1 MCDTLIAAAEVTK
14 NKTAIFAKNS
24 DRPPNEA
31 QYLAWFPAQ
40 THSPGV
46 KVQCTYLEI
55 PQVRETHAVLLS
67 KPFWMWGAEMGVN
80 EHGLAIG
87 NEAVFS
93 KVPANKTPALLG
105 MDLLRL
111 ALERAVA
118 PAEAISII
126 VDLLEEYG
134 QGGNCFQKSEFYYH
148 NSFLIAGPDDTWVL
162 ETVDK
167 HWAAREISPIYTIS
181 NLLSLEDRWDRS
193 SEGLEDFILDKRFAK
208 SEEDINLSKGFSDFI
223 FTKFSDGRRRCE
235 RSRELLASN
244 AGNISV
250 QSMAAILRNHQVH
263 PDPVTGLAGAD
274 ICMHAS
280 LGPIRVSQTTGSMI
294 VSLEE
299 GNPLVFTTG
308 TAAPCTGIFKPCW
321 VDAPPR
327 EQPPFPQGH
336 YDPKTTFWA
345 HERLHREVLL
355 NYTDRLASYQLDRDQ
370 LEEEFIQGALALSK
384 ASTEERRSFSE
395 KCFRQAAEAEE
406 SWLEGVRLL
415 PEKKSFLHSAAW
427 RGFNREAGY
436 FLQGD

>member
-31 QYLAWFPAQ
+31 QYLDWLPAR
-40 THSPGV
+40 TYPAGE
-46 KVQCTYLEI
+46 KVQCTYIEI
-55 PQVRETHAVLLS
+55 PQVKETNAVLLS

-111 ALERAVA
+111 ALERAVT
-118 PAEAISII
+118 PTEAVEII

-134 QGGNCFQKSEFYYH
+134 QGGNCFQEGKLYYH
-148 NSFLIAGPDDTWVL
+148 NSFLIAGPGDTWVL

-193 SEGLEDFILDKRFAK
+193 SEGLEDFILDKRFAR
-208 SEEDINLSKGFSDFI
+208 SEDDINLSKGFSDFI
-223 FTKFSDGRRRCE
+223 YSKFSDGRRRCE
-235 RSRELLASN
+235 RSRDLLRSSV
-244 AGNISV
+244 GNISI

-280 LGPIRVSQTTGSMI
+280 FGPIRVSQTTGSMI

-321 VDAPPR
+321 VDAPP
-327 EQPPFPQGH
+327 QGQIPLPQDY
-336 YDPKTTFWA
+336 YDPKTTFWS

-355 NYTDRLASYQLDRDQ
+355 NYTDRLASYQPDRDQ

-384 ASTEERRSFSE
+384 ASIEERTDFSE

-406 SWLEGVRLL
+406 SWLERVRLF
-415 PEKKSFLHSAAW
+415 PEKKSLLHTAAW
-427 RGFNREAGY
+427 RGINRKAEY
-436 FLQGD
+436 FLEE

>member
-14 NKTAIFAKNS
+14 NKTTIFAKNS

-31 QYLAWFPAQ
+31 QYLDWLPAR
-40 THSPGV
+40 TYPAGE
-46 KVQCTYLEI
+46 KVQCTYIEI
-55 PQVRETHAVLLS
+55 PQVKETNAVLLS

-80 EHGLAIG
+80 EHGLVIG

-111 ALERAVA
+111 ALERAVT
-118 PAEAISII
+118 PTEAVGII

-134 QGGNCFQKSEFYYH
+134 QGGNCFQEGKLYYH
-148 NSFLIAGPDDTWVL
+148 NSFLIAGPGDAWVL

-167 HWAAREISPIYTIS
+167 HWAAREISPVYSIS

-193 SEGLEDFILDKRFAK
+193 SEGLEDFVLDKRFARSK
-208 SEEDINLSKGFSDFI
+208 DDINLSKGFSDFI
-223 FTKFSDGRRRCE
+223 YTKFSDGRRRCE
-235 RSRELLASN
+235 RSRDLLGSS
-244 AGNISV
+244 AGNISI

-280 LGPIRVSQTTGSMI
+280 FGPIRVSQATGSMI

-321 VDAPPR
+321 VDTP
-327 EQPPFPQGH
+327 PQGQIPLPQDY
-336 YDPKTTFWA
+336 YDPKTTFWS

-355 NYTDRLASYQLDRDQ
+355 NYTDRLACYQSDRDQ
-370 LEEEFIQGALALSK
+370 LEEVFIQGALELKEASK
-384 ASTEERRSFSE
+384 EERKTFSE
-395 KCFRQAAEAEE
+395 KCFQQAAEAEE
-406 SWLEGVRLL
+406 SWLERVRLI
-415 PEKKSFLHSAAW
+415 PVKKSLLHSVAW

-436 FLQGD
+436 SLDK

>member
-1 MCDTLIAAAEVTK
+1 MCDILFAAAEVTK
-14 NKTAIFAKNS
+14 NKTAILAKNS

-40 THSPGV
+40 THSPGM

-55 PQVRETHAVLLS
+55 PQVLETHAVLLS
-67 KPFWMWGAEMGVN
+67 IPFWMWGAEMGVN
-80 EHGLAIG
+80 EHGLVIG

-93 KVPANKTPALLG
+93 KIPANKTPALLG

-111 ALERAVA
+111 ALERAVT
-118 PAEAISII
+118 PSEAIGVI
-126 VDLLEEYG
+126 VDLLEEFG
-134 QGGNCFQKSEFYYH
+134 QGGNCFQEGKLYYH
-148 NSFLIAGPDDTWVL
+148 NSFLIAGPGDTWVL

-167 HWAAREISPIYTIS
+167 HWAAREISPVYSIS

-193 SEGLEDFILDKRFAK
+193 SEGLEEFALDKRFAR
-208 SEEDINLSKGFSDFI
+208 SADYINLSKGFSDFI
-223 FTKFSDGRRRCE
+223 YTKFSDGRRRCE
-235 RSRELLASN
+235 RSRDLLGSS
-244 AGNISV
+244 AGNISI
-250 QSMAAILRNHQVH
+250 QSMAAILRDHRIH
-263 PDPVTGLAGAD
+263 PNPVTGLAGAD

-280 LGPIRVSQTTGSMI
+280 FGPIRVSQTTGSMI

-327 EQPPFPQGH
+327 DQA
-336 YDPKTTFWA
+336 TFWS

-355 NYTDRLASYQLDRDQ
+355 NYTDRLASYQSDRDQ

-384 ASTEERRSFSE
+384 ASIEERRSFSE
-395 KCFRQAAEAEE
+395 KCFRQAAEAED
-406 SWLEGVRLL
+406 SWLERVRFF
-415 PEKKSFLHSAAW
+415 PEKKSLLHTAAW
-427 RGFNREAGY
+427 KGFNKAAGY
-436 FLQGD
+436 RE

>member
-1 MCDTLIAAAEVTK
+1 MCDTLFAAAEVTR

-40 THSPGV
+40 THIAGM

-55 PQVRETHAVLLS
+55 PQVRETHTVLLS
-67 KPFWMWGAEMGVN
+67 KPFWMWGGEMGVN
-80 EHGLAIG
+80 QYGLAIG

-93 KVPANKTPALLG
+93 KVPANKSPALLG

-111 ALERAVA
+111 ALERAVI
-118 PAEAISII
+118 PTEAIGVI

-134 QGGNCFQKSEFYYH
+134 QGGNCEQKGELYYH
-148 NSFLIAGPDDTWVL
+148 NSFLIADPEETWVL

-167 HWAAREISPIYTIS
+167 HWAACEVTPIYSIS
-181 NLLSLEDRWDRS
+181 NILTIEDQWDQSSSGFQDYTLKKNFARS
-193 SEGLEDFILDKRFAK
+193 KEEINFSRNYSDFLYTT
-208 SEEDINLSKGFSDFI
+208 FSDA
-223 FTKFSDGRRRCE
+223 RRRCA
-235 RSRELLASN
+235 RTQDLLTAT
-244 AGNISV
+244 AGNITV
-250 QSMAAILRNHQVH
+250 QTMGKILRDHLVH
-263 PDPVTGLAGAD
+263 PDPVKGLAGAD

-280 LGPIRVSQTTGSMI
+280 FGPIRVSQTTGSMI

-299 GNPLVFTTG
+299 RNPLVFTTG
-308 TAAPCTGIFKPCW
+308 TAAPCTGLFKPYW

-327 EQPPFPQGH
+327 DQAPLPLDC
-336 YDPKTTFWA
+336 YDPETTFWS

-355 NYTDRLASYQLDRDQ
+355 NYTDRLASYQPDRDQ

-384 ASTEERRSFSE
+384 ASIEERTDFSE

-406 SWLEGVRLL
+406 SWLERVWLF
-415 PEKKSFLHSAAW
+415 PEKKSLLHTAAW

-436 FLQGD
+436 FLEG

>member
-1 MCDTLIAAAEVTK
+1 MCDTLFAAAEVTK
-14 NKTAIFAKNS
+14 NKTAILAKNS

-40 THSPGV
+40 IHSPGI
-46 KVQCTYLEI
+46 KIQCTYLEI
-55 PQVRETHAVLLS
+55 PQVLETHAVLLS

-93 KVPANKTPALLG
+93 KIPANKTPALLG

-111 ALERAVA
+111 ALERAVT
-118 PAEAISII
+118 PSEAIGVI
-126 VDLLEEYG
+126 VDLLEEFG
-134 QGGNCFQKSEFYYH
+134 QGGNCFQEGKLYYH
-148 NSFLIAGPDDTWVL
+148 NSFLIAGPGDTWVL

-167 HWAAREISPIYTIS
+167 HWAAREISPVYSIS

-193 SEGLEDFILDKRFAK
+193 SEGLEEFALDKRFAK
-208 SEEDINLSKGFSDFI
+208 SADDINLSKGFSDFI
-223 FTKFSDGRRRCE
+223 YTKFSDGRRRCE
-235 RSRELLASN
+235 RSRDLLGSS
-244 AGNISV
+244 AGNITI
-250 QSMAAILRNHQVH
+250 QSMAAILRDHQIH
-263 PDPVTGLAGAD
+263 PNPITGLAGAD

-280 LGPIRVSQTTGSMI
+280 FGPIRVSQTTGSMI

-308 TAAPCTGIFKPCW
+308 TAAPCTGLFKPYW

-327 EQPPFPQGH
+327 DQAPLPLDC
-336 YDPKTTFWA
+336 YDPETTFWS

-355 NYTDRLASYQLDRDQ
+355 NYTDRLASYQPDRDQ

-384 ASTEERRSFSE
+384 ASIEERTAFSE
-395 KCFRQAAEAEE
+395 KCFRQAAEAED
-406 SWLEGVRLL
+406 SWLERVRLF
-415 PEKKSFLHSAAW
+415 PEKKSLLHSAAW
-427 RGFNREAGY
+427 RGFNRKAGY
-436 FLQGD
+436 FLEE